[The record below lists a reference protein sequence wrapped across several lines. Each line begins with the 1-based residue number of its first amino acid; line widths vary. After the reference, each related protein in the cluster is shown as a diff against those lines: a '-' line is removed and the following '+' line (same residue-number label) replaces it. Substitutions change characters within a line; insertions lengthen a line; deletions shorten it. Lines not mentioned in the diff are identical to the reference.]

1 MNMGM
6 ETIVPDL
13 DELIVALF
21 LYVLIPFGIPLVAG
35 IISAHRM
42 PNVNLGSGVGAGSV
56 IGIGTLIAFAL
67 VGWTLGFHMLTSL
80 LWSWGPLA
88 PDVAPPLVFAVAGA
102 ILSWRYICIQN
113 EKAAAGSGATPQ
125 TVEQQVENG

>member
-42 PNVNLGSGVGAGSV
+42 PNVSLGSGVGAGSV
-56 IGIGTLIAFAL
+56 IGIVTLIAFGL
-67 VGWTLGFHMLTSL
+67 VGWPIGFHMLPSL
-80 LWSWGPLA
+80 VWSWGPLA

-102 ILSWRYICIQN
+102 ILSWRYICMKN
-113 EKAAAGSGATPQ
+113 DRVVAAGSSATPQ
-125 TVEQQVENG
+125 R

>member
-42 PNVNLGSGVGAGSV
+42 PPSSAWAPGLGQGASSASEH
-56 IGIGTLIAFAL
+56 LSP
-67 VGWTLGFHMLTSL
+67 M
-80 LWSWGPLA
+80 LWS
-88 PDVAPPLVFAVAGA
+88 AG
-102 ILSWRYICIQN
+102 LSGFTC
-113 EKAAAGSGATPQ
+113 
-125 TVEQQVENG
+125 

>member
-42 PNVNLGSGVGAGSV
+42 PNVSLGSGVGARSV
-56 IGIGTLIAFAL
+56 IGIGTLIALAL
-67 VGWTLGFHMLTSL
+67 VGWSIGFHMLTSL
-80 LWSWGPLA
+80 VWSWGPLA
-88 PDVAPPLVFAVAGA
+88 PDVAPPLVFGVAGA
-102 ILSWRYICIQN
+102 ILCWRHICMKN
-113 EKAAAGSGATPQ
+113 DRVAAGSGATCQ
-125 TVEQQVENG
+125 R